1 MIIRNEKVTDIDA
14 IIKYEKLTAQT
25 PGFLVSIPDELTPVY
40 YQKLIASS
48 DIDLIFFI
56 VENEKQVVGHAYFL
70 PMSLKALSHVY
81 RLTIVIHPN
90 HVNQG
95 IGKLLMDTLMKAA
108 REKDKINKI
117 ESLVRSSNKRAIH
130 LYEKYGFKTEGILK
144 KRIRLSESEFLDD
157 ITMGW
162 FSKAIS

>member
-1 MIIRNEKVTDIDA
+1 MIIIEVRLTDIDA
-14 IIKYEKLTAQT
+14 IITYEKLTAQT
-25 PGFLVSIPDELTPVY
+25 PSFLFSILDELTPIY

-56 VENEKQVVGHAYFL
+56 VENEKQVVGQAYLL

-108 REKDKINKI
+108 
-117 ESLVRSSNKRAIH
+117 
-130 LYEKYGFKTEGILK
+130 G
-144 KRIRLSESEFLDD
+144 
-157 ITMGW
+157 
-162 FSKAIS
+162 

>member
-1 MIIRNEKVTDIDA
+1 
-14 IIKYEKLTAQT
+14 
-25 PGFLVSIPDELTPVY
+25 
-40 YQKLIASS
+40 
-48 DIDLIFFI
+48 
-56 VENEKQVVGHAYFL
+56 
-70 PMSLKALSHVY
+70 MSLKALSHVY

-95 IGKLLMDTLMKAA
+95 IGKLLMDTLMKVAI
-108 REKDKINKI
+108 EKDKINKI

-144 KRIRLSESEFLDD
+144 KRIRLSKSEFLDD